1 MYASPDARVQK
12 SMFITVNS
20 HSCDVGHQ
28 SSGRSW
34 GGAGSDGLV
43 GPEKR
48 LNCQYILQGKPCII
62 DVALISMTFR
72 GLTNP
77 DFPVDFAVADL
88 NGSLNKK
95 DV

>member
-1 MYASPDARVQK
+1 
-12 SMFITVNS
+12 
-20 HSCDVGHQ
+20 
-28 SSGRSW
+28 
-34 GGAGSDGLV
+34 
-43 GPEKR
+43 
-48 LNCQYILQGKPCII
+48 
-62 DVALISMTFR
+62 MTFR